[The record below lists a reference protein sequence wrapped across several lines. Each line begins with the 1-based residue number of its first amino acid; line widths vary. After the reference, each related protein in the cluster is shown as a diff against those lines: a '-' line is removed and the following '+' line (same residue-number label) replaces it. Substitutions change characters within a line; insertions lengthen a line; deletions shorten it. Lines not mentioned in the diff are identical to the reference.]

1 MNTVVLLLSKQ
12 ALPNLSFVKLLKAQN
27 SPIQR
32 YILIGSDFT
41 EKNKFHLHLIEAL
54 GLKEG
59 EYELWKIDAE
69 SYVQAKKDLAQQLA
83 QAQHQAAQK
92 VLAPPYR
99 RHQNDGHGRP
109 RQL

>member
-41 EKNKFHLHLIEAL
+41 EKTSFI
-54 GLKEG
+54 
-59 EYELWKIDAE
+59 
-69 SYVQAKKDLAQQLA
+69 STS
-83 QAQHQAAQK
+83 
-92 VLAPPYR
+92 
-99 RHQNDGHGRP
+99 
-109 RQL
+109 